1 MNKDDW
7 NKEPE
12 SQADPE
18 AQIDAMMANLT
29 VEKAPASLT
38 RRLRRIPREQRPKAD
53 PWSWL
58 PFGKQSPGWALAPA
72 FALVPLLVLAVVLM
86 QKPQHSAA
94 DIEQARQ
101 DLAVAFAYI
110 DKAGGRTGHEIQT
123 VLGGELRQT
132 VKGNLSKH
140 IPFTNQSLEEEST

>member
-7 NKEPE
+7 NKESE
-12 SQADPE
+12 SREDPE
-18 AQIDAMMANLT
+18 AQIDAMMANLS

-38 RRLRRIPREQRPKAD
+38 RRLKRIPREQRSKEGQ
-53 PWSWL
+53 WSWL
-58 PFGKQSPGWALAPA
+58 PFGKQSPGWVLAPA

-86 QKPQHSAA
+86 QKPQPSAA

-101 DLAVAFAYI
+101 DLALAFAYI
-110 DKAGGRTGHEIQT
+110 DKAGYRTGHEIQS
-123 VLGGELRQT
+123 VLGGELRHT

-140 IPFTNQSLEEEST
+140 FPFTKQSLEEESI